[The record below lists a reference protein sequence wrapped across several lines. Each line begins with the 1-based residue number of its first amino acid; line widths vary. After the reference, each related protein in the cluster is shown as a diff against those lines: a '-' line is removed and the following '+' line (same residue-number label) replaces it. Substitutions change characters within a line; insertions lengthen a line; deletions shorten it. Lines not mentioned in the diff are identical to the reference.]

1 MNGFAN
7 YESMRAMPDW
17 VKENLDKIMNGDAV
31 VVGDAWFNHV
41 EGINI
46 LDGIV
51 SIPNLKRVGTKDRYL
66 AGLPSNPQIRAYRV
80 EMELE

>member
-46 LDGIV
+46 LGGKHGFSGI
-51 SIPNLKRVGTKDRYL
+51 I
-66 AGLPSNPQIRAYRV
+66 
-80 EMELE
+80 

>member
-7 YESMRAMPDW
+7 YESIGDMPDW
-17 VKENLDKIMNGDAV
+17 VKEKLDKIMNGDAV

-41 EGINI
+41 EGTNI

-51 SIPNLKRVGTKDRYL
+51 SIPNPKRLGTKDRYL
-66 AGLPSNPQIRAYRV
+66 AGFPSNPQIKSYRV
-80 EMELE
+80 KMGLE